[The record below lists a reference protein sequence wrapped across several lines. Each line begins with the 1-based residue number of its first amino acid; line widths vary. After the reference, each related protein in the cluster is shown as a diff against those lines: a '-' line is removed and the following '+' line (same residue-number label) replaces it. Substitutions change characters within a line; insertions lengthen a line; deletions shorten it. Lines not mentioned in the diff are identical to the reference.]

1 MRPSAH
7 PSVSAEPVVA
17 ARSLEA
23 VLASG
28 DGVGPVDL
36 ALVPGERMLVLGPS
50 GSGKSTLLRLLHGAI
65 PHAFR
70 ATVSGRAELAGRDV
84 ASATVAG
91 LAAHAGVVAQD
102 PVSGVCLATVEQE
115 VAFPLENLAV
125 PRSGIEPAL
134 DAALARVGAAHLRH
148 RGTGRLSGGELQR
161 VALAAAI
168 AAEPAV
174 LLLDEP
180 TAMLDAAGVDAVRD
194 AVEAARAATGA
205 ASVLVEHR
213 LDELAGDA
221 GASALPEHWL
231 VLGPTGRVRWQG
243 HRDALDAETL
253 RELVALGCWLPADLE
268 LAALAGEGG
277 LETDAALAAVLGEAD
292 AEMALAGPGPTAVEA
307 PTART
312 WLGAPPHPGSEH
324 PSPAP
329 VLVAEGLA
337 VGHRRAPVLLGVDL
351 ALRAG
356 EAVALVGA
364 NGTGKTTLLTALAG
378 LTRPLAGRVR
388 GERAGMVFQHPEHQF
403 AASTV
408 RGELAVGLPAALHDR
423 IPPMLE
429 RFGLERLAERSPHRL
444 SGGQQRRLSLAAM
457 LVHERRVLLADEPTF
472 GLDRHAASAALDA
485 LREAADSGVAV
496 LLACHD
502 LRAVAAHADRVLVLA
517 EGRLLADTT
526 PLALLRDERM
536 HTAAGLRPSRL
547 LRALAARAGD
557 DAALRADLARLEA
570 AAQALRADLERTELE
585 ARTLRGGPDP
595 GESERQALRDDL
607 VTPLVAARSGWP
619 T

>member
-1 MRPSAH
+1 M
-7 PSVSAEPVVA
+7 SAEPVVA
-17 ARSLEA
+17 TRSLEA
-23 VLASG
+23 VLPSG

-36 ALVPGERMLVLGPS
+36 SLGPGERMLVLGPS

-70 ATVSGRAELAGRDV
+70 ATVSGCAKLAGHDV

-115 VAFPLENLAV
+115 VAFPLENLAM
-125 PRSGIEPAL
+125 PRSAIEPAV
-134 DAALARVGAAHLRH
+134 DVALARAGAAHLRH
-148 RGTGRLSGGELQR
+148 RGTGELSGGELQR

-168 AAEPAV
+168 AAEPAA

-180 TAMLDAAGVDAVRD
+180 TAMLDAAGIDAVR
-194 AVEAARAATGA
+194 AALETARAATGA

-221 GASALPEHWL
+221 GAAALPERWL

-243 HRDALDAETL
+243 HREALDVETL
-253 RELVALGCWLPADLE
+253 RELIALGCWLPADLE
-268 LAALAGEGG
+268 LAALAGDRD
-277 LETDAALAAVLGEAD
+277 LELEAALAAVLGEASR
-292 AEMALAGPGPTAVEA
+292 ASGRSGELAVGPDPSASCDPGAGAVA
-307 PTART
+307 SVTTPAARSDPPGT
-312 WLGAPPHPGSEH
+312 GRVHPLGALTAEP
-324 PSPAP
+324 
-329 VLVAEGLA
+329 LLRAEGVA
-337 VGHRRAPVLLGVDL
+337 VGHRRAPVLEGFDL
-351 ALRAG
+351 ALRPG
-356 EAVALVGA
+356 EVVALVGA

-378 LTRPLAGRVR
+378 LTRPLAGSVR

-408 RGELAVGLPAALHDR
+408 RAELAVGLPASLQDR
-423 IPPMLE
+423 IGPMLE

-472 GLDRHAASAALDA
+472 GLDRHAASAALGA
-485 LREAADSGVAV
+485 LREAADSGGAV

-517 EGRLLADTT
+517 DGRLLADTT

-536 HTAAGLRPSRL
+536 HVAAGLRPSRL
-547 LRALAARAGD
+547 LRALAARAVD
-557 DAALRADLARLEA
+557 DAALRDELARLEA
-570 AAQALRADLERTELE
+570 AAQALRGEVDLGG
-585 ARTLRGGPDP
+585 APPAVDRGISSAHPFATASTGAP
-595 GESERQALRDDL
+595 A
-607 VTPLVAARSGWP
+607 
-619 T
+619 